1 MIERSALERM
11 FVVVNDLQKKI
22 PLNTY
27 QIKKITKIILK
38 HEKVSKVSLSVSFV
52 TDQKICSLNKKF
64 LGLNNATDVL
74 SFDSTDEEVSY
85 TLSPKNVKEVNG
97 DIIISTDAA
106 IKNAKRFNTSVEH
119 ELSLYVVH
127 GVLHLLGYDDHSK
140 NDIAKIR
147 KKEKKILGILT
158 NYIKKVAG
166 KL

>member
-1 MIERSALERM
+1 M
-11 FVVVNDLQKKI
+11 
-22 PLNTY
+22 
-27 QIKKITKIILK
+27 
-38 HEKVSKVSLSVSFV
+38 

-147 KKEKKILGILT
+147 KKEKKILRILT